1 MTFVRETTE
10 KWKKEVPG
18 ARWFK
23 ADLQVHT
30 VDDHPGGRAK
40 LPAGVTG
47 DLSDPATLRAYARA
61 FLQAAIANGVQVLGI
76 TPHSPRTCQAPESSA
91 VWTIVE
97 EWNEG
102 LDDDGTPFREKI
114 FAVFPGFEPN
124 VNNGG
129 SGVHLLFLFDPEIGK
144 DRYLA
149 VFDAIMDGK
158 TPWDAGSL
166 QLTPRGAADIFETI
180 DRHCQPKPGKLVP
193 WQYVSLAPHF
203 MGPHGV
209 LREVKSQALQHF
221 PCHRLAGFELQD
233 EQLPE
238 DFEAGKKPGSFLL
251 PFMNEHRQ
259 AFFHSSDC
267 YCIQEVGKRHVWI
280 KMGSPRIEALRQAFI
295 ACDSRMRIGF
305 DRSAGGELIEIT
317 NPPDVTL
324 SQRYWLRSVTVTGG
338 SSFFGGKK
346 GAAPSEFEL
355 SPDLTCIIGGSM
367 TGKSTFL
374 DGLRKHLGVDPPKDS
389 SLAAQASERADHFL
403 AGSAD
408 LKLDFPKK
416 PPEISNV
423 GSRLAVFFSQGELQR
438 LAYEAGSEREILANL
453 DLDAK
458 PEIEGIE
465 EQLCELDEALATV
478 VEEINRLEGKRD
490 EAEQAVQIAR
500 EASKALKVFAKV
512 GVEELHAIEKRRQDW
527 KHTDKEVAH
536 VKQHLHDAIARL
548 KGLELPKLD
557 QADRESL
564 DLFGINPDSF
574 WGQLEKLLTSIGENL
589 TSVDSWLEQIQALED
604 LLRSREKEKR
614 TKVERALAEKGYDAS
629 KIREFQALSR
639 QAALVKSYEANLD
652 QIEKQIKDK
661 EGRFSSTIS
670 VRRDLINQQR
680 KAFDRVIE
688 RIGKDFAGLL
698 RARRL
703 PAGDVEPLQKF
714 LNGLNQ
720 RGVTRWWNSL
730 ESNARPSPEALADNL
745 HKDQLDGL
753 KMSAQVQKT
762 FKEVMSRQLRRELLA
777 IRCPDRYVIEQRM
790 EGKKDEY
797 RDLERLSGGRQVSVL
812 LSLLLKT
819 NDDRILVIDQPED
832 QLDNRFLFNEVLPAL
847 KALKGKRQIV
857 LATHNAN
864 IVVNGDADQVLQL
877 DATANKG
884 RVACSGA
891 IEEPEVRRAI
901 VETVDGG
908 QEAFRLRKLK
918 YGF

>member
-1 MTFVRETTE
+1 MTFVRKTTE

-30 VDDHPGGRAK
+30 VDDHPGGRTK

-47 DLSDPATLRAYARA
+47 DLSDSATLRAYARA
-61 FLQAAIANGVQVLGI
+61 FLQAAIANGVQVLGV

-267 YCIQEVGKRHVWI
+267 YCVQEIGKRHVWI
-280 KMGSPRIEALRQAFI
+280 KMASPRIEALRQAFI

-305 DRSAGGELIEIT
+305 KRGAGGELVEVDT
-317 NPPDVTL
+317 PPDVTL
-324 SQRYWLRSVTVTGG
+324 SQRYWLRSVSVTGG

-346 GAAPSEFEL
+346 SGSPTEFEL
-355 SPDLTCIIGGSM
+355 SPDLTCVIGGSM

-374 DGLRKHLGVDPPKDS
+374 DGLRESLGVQPPKDS
-389 SLAAQASERADHFL
+389 SLATQVSVRAEQFL
-403 AGSAD
+403 AGSPD
-408 LKLDFPKK
+408 IELDFPNP
-416 PPEISNV
+416 PPEVSDA
-423 GSRLAVFFSQGELQR
+423 GSRLAVFFTQGELQR
-438 LAYEAGSEREILANL
+438 LAYESGSEREILANL

-465 EQLCELDEALATV
+465 QQLCELDESLANAADD
-478 VEEINRLEGKRD
+478 INRLESKRA
-490 EAEQAVQIAR
+490 EAGQAVQIAR
-500 EASKALKVFAKV
+500 EATEALKVFAKV
-512 GVEELHAIEKRRQDW
+512 GVDQLHAIEKRRLDW
-527 KHTDKEVAH
+527 KHADKEIVQA
-536 VKQHLHDAIARL
+536 KEHLKGAMSKL
-548 KGLELPKLD
+548 KGLEMPELGD
-557 QADRESL
+557 EDREALSAS
-564 DLFGINPDSF
+564 GIDPNAFMQQPT
-574 WGQLEKLLTSIGENL
+574 KLLEVLKDSLE
-589 TSVDSWLEQIQALED
+589 SFSSWLEQIQAYRE
-604 LLRSREKEKR
+604 LLQSREREVRTCVEKS
-614 TKVERALAEKGYDAS
+614 LAEQGYDAS
-629 KIREFQALSR
+629 KIREFQGLSR
-639 QAALVKSYEANLD
+639 QAALLKSYEANLN
-652 QIEKQIKDK
+652 QIENQIKDK
-661 EGRFSSTIS
+661 EDRFKSAIR
-670 VRRDLINQQR
+670 VRLDLINQQR
-680 KAFDRVIE
+680 RAFDRVIE
-688 RIGKDFAGLL
+688 SIESDFNGLL

-703 PAGDVEPLQKF
+703 PAGDVEPLQQF
-714 LNGLNQ
+714 LNDLNQ

-730 ESNARPSPEALADNL
+730 ESSARPSPEALADAL
-745 HKDQLDGL
+745 EKDDLGDLG
-753 KMSAQVQKT
+753 MSTQVQGT
-762 FKEVMSRQLRRELLA
+762 FKETMTRQRRRELLA

-790 EGKKDEY
+790 EGQKNEY

-819 NDDRILVIDQPED
+819 NDARMLVIDQPED
-832 QLDNRFLFNEVLPAL
+832 QLDNRFLFDEVLPAL

-864 IVVNGDADQVLQL
+864 IVVNGDADQVIQL
-877 DATANKG
+877 DATADKG

-908 QEAFRLRKLK
+908 HEAFRLRKLK